1 MLDKVNQQALTIKIA
16 IISGNSMRLII
27 GLTGGIGSGKSTV
40 AKEFIALGIDVV
52 DADKV
57 AREVVEPG
65 QPALAEIELYF
76 GKQVVNINGELDR
89 AKLRNIIFNCETK
102 KQWLNN
108 LLHPII
114 RDTLLK
120 KLDKAQSKYVI
131 LEAPLLLENQ
141 LTKYTDYTLVVDV
154 TEALQIERATQRDSN
169 STAQIQAIM
178 DAQISR
184 KLRLEQADYII
195 DNSSTDLVV
204 LKQQVKML
212 HLQFLSIQK

>member
-1 MLDKVNQQALTIKIA
+1 
-16 IISGNSMRLII
+16 MRLII

-65 QPALAEIELYF
+65 QQALAKIELYF
-76 GKQVVNINGELDR
+76 GKKVVDINGELDR
-89 AKLRNIIFNCETK
+89 AKLRNIIFKSETK
-102 KQWLNN
+102 KQWLNE

-120 KLDKAQSKYVI
+120 KLEQAQSKYVI

-154 TEALQIERATQRDSN
+154 TEALQIERATQRDNN
-169 STAQIQAIM
+169 SIAQIQAIM
-178 DAQISR
+178 DAQICR
-184 KLRLEQADYII
+184 ELRLQQADYII

>member
-1 MLDKVNQQALTIKIA
+1 
-16 IISGNSMRLII
+16 MRLII

-40 AKEFIALGIDVV
+40 AKEFIDLGIEVI

-65 QPALAEIELYF
+65 KPALTQIELYF
-76 GKQVVNINGELDR
+76 GKEVVGINGELDR
-89 AKLRNIIFNCETK
+89 AKLRNIIFNSEIK
-102 KQWLNN
+102 KQWLND

-120 KLDKAQSKYVI
+120 QLEQAQSEYVI

-154 TEALQIERATQRDSN
+154 TEALQVERATQRDSN
-169 STAQIQAIM
+169 SVAQIQAIM
-178 DAQISR
+178 NAQISR
-184 KLRLEQADYII
+184 ELRLEQADYII

-204 LKQQVKML
+204 LKQQVNLL

>member
-1 MLDKVNQQALTIKIA
+1 
-16 IISGNSMRLII
+16 MRLII

-40 AKEFIALGIDVV
+40 AKEFIDLGIEVI

-65 QPALAEIELYF
+65 QPALTQIELYF
-76 GKQVVNINGELDR
+76 GKEVVGINGELDR
-89 AKLRNIIFNCETK
+89 AKLRNIIFNSEIK
-102 KQWLNN
+102 KQWLND

-120 KLDKAQSKYVI
+120 KLEQARSEYVI

-169 STAQIQAIM
+169 SVAQIQAIM
-178 DAQISR
+178 NAQISR
-184 KLRLEQADYII
+184 ELRLEQADYII

-204 LKQQVKML
+204 LKQQVNML

>member
-1 MLDKVNQQALTIKIA
+1 
-16 IISGNSMRLII
+16 MRLII

-40 AKEFIALGIDVV
+40 AKEFIDLGIEVI

-65 QPALAEIELYF
+65 QPTLTQIELYF
-76 GKQVVNINGELDR
+76 GKEVVGINGELDR
-89 AKLRNIIFNCETK
+89 AKLRNIIFNSEIK
-102 KQWLNN
+102 KQWLND

-120 KLDKAQSKYVI
+120 QLEQARSEYVI

-169 STAQIQAIM
+169 SVAQIQAIM
-178 DAQISR
+178 NAQISR
-184 KLRLEQADYII
+184 DLRLEQADYII

-204 LKQQVKML
+204 LKQQVNML

>member
-1 MLDKVNQQALTIKIA
+1 
-16 IISGNSMRLII
+16 MRLII

-65 QPALAEIELYF
+65 QPALAKIELYF
-76 GKQVVNINGELDR
+76 GKEVVDINGELDR
-89 AKLRNIIFNCETK
+89 AKLRNIIFKSDTK
-102 KQWLNN
+102 KQWLNE

-120 KLDKAQSKYVI
+120 QLEQAHSKYVI

-169 STAQIQAIM
+169 SITQIQAIM

-184 KLRLEQADYII
+184 ELRLQQADYII
-195 DNSSTDLVV
+195 DNSCTDLVV

>member
-1 MLDKVNQQALTIKIA
+1 
-16 IISGNSMRLII
+16 MRLII

-65 QPALAEIELYF
+65 QPALAKIELYF
-76 GKQVVNINGELDR
+76 GKEVVDINGELDR
-89 AKLRNIIFNCETK
+89 AKLRNIIFKSETK
-102 KQWLNN
+102 KQWLNE

-120 KLDKAQSKYVI
+120 QLEQAQSKYVI

-169 STAQIQAIM
+169 SITQIQAIM

-184 KLRLEQADYII
+184 ELRLQQADYII
-195 DNSSTDLVV
+195 DNNCTDLVV

>member
-1 MLDKVNQQALTIKIA
+1 
-16 IISGNSMRLII
+16 MRLII

-40 AKEFIALGIDVV
+40 AKEFIALGIEVV
-52 DADKV
+52 DADQV
-57 AREVVEPG
+57 AREIVEPG
-65 QPALAEIELYF
+65 QPALAKIELYF
-76 GKQVVNINGELDR
+76 GKEVVDANGELER
-89 AKLRNIIFNCETK
+89 SKLRNIIFESETK
-102 KQWLNN
+102 KQWLNE

-120 KLDKAQSKYVI
+120 KLEQAQSKYVI

-154 TEALQIERATQRDSN
+154 TEALQIERATQRDNN
-169 STAQIQAIM
+169 SIAQIQAIM
-178 DAQISR
+178 DAQICR
-184 KLRLEQADYII
+184 ELRLQQADYII

>member
-1 MLDKVNQQALTIKIA
+1 MRSENK
-16 IISGNSMRLII
+16 MRLII

-40 AKEFIALGIDVV
+40 AKEFIALGIDVI

-65 QPALAEIELYF
+65 QPALANIELYF
-76 GKQVVNINGELDR
+76 GKEVVDANGELER
-89 AKLRNIIFNCETK
+89 SKLRNIIFESETK
-102 KQWLNN
+102 KQWLNE

-120 KLDKAQSKYVI
+120 KLEQAQSKYVI

-154 TEALQIERATQRDSN
+154 TEALQIERATQRDNN
-169 STAQIQAIM
+169 SIAQIQAIM
-178 DAQISR
+178 DAQICR
-184 KLRLEQADYII
+184 ELRLQQADYII

>member
-1 MLDKVNQQALTIKIA
+1 
-16 IISGNSMRLII
+16 MRLII

-40 AKEFIALGIDVV
+40 AKEFIDLGIEVI

-65 QPALAEIELYF
+65 KPALTQIELYF
-76 GKQVVNINGELDR
+76 GKEVVGINGELDR
-89 AKLRNIIFNCETK
+89 AKLRNIIFNSEIK
-102 KQWLNN
+102 KQWLND

-120 KLDKAQSKYVI
+120 QLEQARSEYVI

-169 STAQIQAIM
+169 SVAQIQAIM
-178 DAQISR
+178 NAQISR
-184 KLRLEQADYII
+184 ELRLEQADYII

-204 LKQQVKML
+204 LKQQVNML

>member
-120 KLDKAQSKYVI
+120 QLEQAQSKYVI

-204 LKQQVKML
+204 LKQQVNML

>member
-1 MLDKVNQQALTIKIA
+1 
-16 IISGNSMRLII
+16 MRLII

-40 AKEFIALGIDVV
+40 AKEFMTLGIEVV

-65 QPALAEIELYF
+65 QPALTQIELYF
-76 GKQVVNINGELDR
+76 GKEVVGINGELDR
-89 AKLRNIIFNCETK
+89 AKLRNIIFNSEIK
-102 KQWLNN
+102 KQWLND

-120 KLDKAQSKYVI
+120 QLEQARSEYVI

-169 STAQIQAIM
+169 SVAQIQAIM
-178 DAQISR
+178 NAQISR

-204 LKQQVKML
+204 LKQQVNML

>member
-1 MLDKVNQQALTIKIA
+1 
-16 IISGNSMRLII
+16 MRLII

-40 AKEFIALGIDVV
+40 AKEFIDLGIEVI

-65 QPALAEIELYF
+65 QPALTQIELYF
-76 GKQVVNINGELDR
+76 GKEVVGINGELDR
-89 AKLRNIIFNCETK
+89 AKLRNIIFNSEIK
-102 KQWLNN
+102 KQWLND

-120 KLDKAQSKYVI
+120 QLEQARSEYVI

-169 STAQIQAIM
+169 SVAQIQAIM
-178 DAQISR
+178 NAQISR
-184 KLRLEQADYII
+184 ELRLEQADYII

-204 LKQQVKML
+204 LKQQVNML

>member
-1 MLDKVNQQALTIKIA
+1 
-16 IISGNSMRLII
+16 MRLII

-65 QPALAEIELYF
+65 QPALAKIELYF
-76 GKQVVNINGELDR
+76 GKEVVDINGELDR
-89 AKLRNIIFNCETK
+89 AKLRNIIFKSETK
-102 KQWLNN
+102 KQWLNE

-120 KLDKAQSKYVI
+120 QLEQAHSKYVI

-169 STAQIQAIM
+169 SITQIQAIM

-184 KLRLEQADYII
+184 ELRLQQADYII

>member
-154 TEALQIERATQRDSN
+154 TEALQIERATERDSN

-204 LKQQVKML
+204 LKQQVNML

>member
-1 MLDKVNQQALTIKIA
+1 
-16 IISGNSMRLII
+16 MRLII

-40 AKEFIALGIDVV
+40 AKEFIDLGIEVI

-65 QPALAEIELYF
+65 KPALTQIELYF
-76 GKQVVNINGELDR
+76 GKEVVGINGELDR
-89 AKLRNIIFNCETK
+89 AKLRNIIFNSEIK
-102 KQWLNN
+102 KQWLND

-120 KLDKAQSKYVI
+120 QLEQARSEYVI

-169 STAQIQAIM
+169 SVAQIQAIM
-178 DAQISR
+178 NAQISR
-184 KLRLEQADYII
+184 ELRLEQADYII

-204 LKQQVKML
+204 LKQQVNLL

>member
-1 MLDKVNQQALTIKIA
+1 MRSENK
-16 IISGNSMRLII
+16 MRLII

-65 QPALAEIELYF
+65 QPALANIELYF
-76 GKQVVNINGELDR
+76 GKEVVDINGELDR
-89 AKLRNIIFNCETK
+89 AKLRNIIFKSETK
-102 KQWLNN
+102 KQWLNE

-120 KLDKAQSKYVI
+120 QLEQAQSKYVI
-131 LEAPLLLENQ
+131 LEAPLLLENN

-154 TEALQIERATQRDSN
+154 TEALQIQRATQRDSN
-169 STAQIQAIM
+169 SITQIQAIM

-184 KLRLEQADYII
+184 ELRLQQADYII

>member
-1 MLDKVNQQALTIKIA
+1 
-16 IISGNSMRLII
+16 MRLII

-65 QPALAEIELYF
+65 QPALAKIELYF
-76 GKQVVNINGELDR
+76 GKEVVDINGELDR
-89 AKLRNIIFNCETK
+89 AKLRNIIFKSETK
-102 KQWLNN
+102 KQWLNE

-120 KLDKAQSKYVI
+120 QLEQAHSKYVI

-169 STAQIQAIM
+169 SITQIQAIM

-184 KLRLEQADYII
+184 ELRLQQADYII
-195 DNSSTDLVV
+195 DNSCTDLVV

>member
-1 MLDKVNQQALTIKIA
+1 
-16 IISGNSMRLII
+16 MRLII

-40 AKEFIALGIDVV
+40 AKEFIDLGIEVI

-65 QPALAEIELYF
+65 KPALTQIELYF
-76 GKQVVNINGELDR
+76 GKEVVGINGELDR
-89 AKLRNIIFNCETK
+89 AKLRNIIFNSEIK
-102 KQWLNN
+102 KQWLND

-120 KLDKAQSKYVI
+120 QLEQAQSEYVI

-169 STAQIQAIM
+169 SVAQIQAIM
-178 DAQISR
+178 NAQISR
-184 KLRLEQADYII
+184 ELRLEQADYII

-204 LKQQVKML
+204 LKQQVNLL